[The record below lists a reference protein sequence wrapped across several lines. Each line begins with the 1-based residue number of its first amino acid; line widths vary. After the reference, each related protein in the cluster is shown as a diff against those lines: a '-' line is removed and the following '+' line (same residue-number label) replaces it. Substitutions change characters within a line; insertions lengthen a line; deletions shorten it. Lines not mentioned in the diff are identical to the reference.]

1 MKKAIS
7 YQFIRRMIFLLVMLT
22 GVALLAGCGGESST
36 AGKQAAD
43 GRFKVRVGAD
53 SAPFSFQ
60 FRVAKAKGLF
70 DKYNIDAE
78 IQNFS
83 FGIDTINALL
93 LDQVDSGEAMDY
105 ALGTR
110 LGKDSDLRIV
120 SYIATPSLDGSSLY
134 VVGDDIKSPA
144 DLTGKN
150 IAAQK
155 GTVNE
160 YVWAQTFKKFGVDPK
175 TVHMQYFSSN
185 AEMIAAVQA
194 GKADAIWGDKSNKSK
209 LLEIPNIREL
219 GDYHL
224 IDFEMKGYLTF
235 KDQFIKAHPEA
246 VENFLKALNE
256 ASEYIAQHPQETAE
270 IAYQELK
277 LPKEDVLKTLETYTY
292 HIRFSQ
298 DDYDHLQN
306 IITWSAQNGLIKN
319 SYAVQDYL
327 SLDALK
333 KALPETV
340 TYKGK

>member
-1 MKKAIS
+1 MEKAAR
-7 YQFIRRMIFLLVMLT
+7 YKFMQMIAFLLVMII
-22 GVALLAGCGGESST
+22 GAAMLAGCGGKSS
-36 AGKQAAD
+36 APDKQA
-43 GRFKVRVGAD
+43 GNGKFKIRIGAD

-83 FGIDTINALL
+83 FGIDTVNALI

-105 ALGTR
+105 ALATR

-134 VVGDDIKSPA
+134 VVGDGIKSPA

-175 TVHMQYFSSN
+175 TVNMLYFSSN
-185 AEMIAAVQA
+185 SEMIAAVQT
-194 GKADAIWGDKSNKSK
+194 GKADAIWVDKSNQSK
-209 LLEIPNIREL
+209 IAEIANIKAL

-224 IDFEMKGYLTF
+224 IDFEMKGYLTL

-246 VENFLKALNE
+246 VGNFLKALNE
-256 ASEYIAQHPQETAE
+256 ASDYIAKNPQETAE
-270 IAYQELK
+270 IAYQDLK
-277 LPKEDVLKTLETYTY
+277 LPKADVLKTLETYTY
-292 HIRFSQ
+292 HVRFSQ
-298 DDYDHLQN
+298 ADYDHLHN
-306 IITWSAQNGLIKN
+306 IVTWSVQNGLIKN

-327 SLDALK
+327 SLDILK
-333 KALPETV
+333 KTLPEAV